1 MPLAAEARRLFDAHL
16 PCEEAQLRKVY
27 LRLALKFHPDK
38 SLPEDRDAATALFQ
52 AIHEVYMKL
61 VKGTN
66 GRLQIER
73 RVKTPTSAAAELG
86 DIEELEALLKADP
99 KRAGEPDDYG
109 TYPIHFAAKGGS
121 VAALELLLR
130 YGDNF
135 FRSLALSR
143 TCLRLF
149 LFRSFLSNF
158 LCDTIRTRG
167 C

>member
-1 MPLAAEARRLFDAHL
+1 
-16 PCEEAQLRKVY
+16 
-27 LRLALKFHPDK
+27 
-38 SLPEDRDAATALFQ
+38 
-52 AIHEVYMKL
+52 MKL